1 MRWVLIILILA
12 MGGAAGIGWRK
23 ATVLQQEN
31 QRLAAEIEAL
41 KQQVAALNE
50 EQSQKQQ
57 AESKK
62 AAADAQELAKLRG
75 EVSRLR
81 VAANEAEKLRGEV
94 GALKAQNRDLRAQPA
109 PTAEGPATGLPGQFP
124 RQSWAFSGYGT
135 PEAALVSAIW
145 AMKEGKP
152 QVFLDSLSPEE
163 QQRMAQ
169 SWQGKS
175 AEEIA
180 AKHQGDVGNIQG
192 MRILTRTPI
201 SPTEIQ
207 MQVLLEGANRVE
219 TFKMNQDAAQQWK
232 FGGFIRK

>member
-1 MRWVLIILILA
+1 MRWMILVLTLL
-12 MGGAAGIGWRK
+12 MGVAAGIGWRRAALLK
-23 ATVLQQEN
+23 EEN
-31 QRLAAEIEAL
+31 RRLSVEIDGL
-41 KQQVAALNE
+41 KQEVAVASE
-50 EQSQKQQ
+50 EQNQKRES
-57 AESKK
+57 ESKK
-62 AAADAQELAKLRG
+62 AAADAQELTKLRG

-94 GALKAQNRDLRAQPA
+94 GALKAQNSQLQAQPSA
-109 PTAEGPATGLPGQFP
+109 QAPATPAAPDQFP

-175 AEEIA
+175 EGEIA
-180 AKHQGDVGNIQG
+180 AKHQNDVGSIQG
-192 MRILTRTPI
+192 VRILSRTPA
-201 SPTEIQ
+201 SATEMQ
-207 MQVLLEGANRVE
+207 MQVFLEGANRVE
-219 TFKMNQDAAQQWK
+219 TFKMNQAADQQWK